1 MNPENRQNSTKRFFR
16 LILPALFFFI
26 VAAVLMMSVL
36 VSCRERSPYLDCR
49 ELKVPEGM
57 KCIPGGFFIR
67 GSNRTTVDE
76 DSHRKVQDE
85 SPEMRIELSTFFMDT
100 YEVTYS
106 EYQECV
112 KAGGCPPVE
121 PNYRNG
127 YRNPK
132 QPMLG
137 VNWYHARDYC
147 KWRGKRLPTE
157 AEWEKAA
164 RGDNGEL
171 YPWGNAEADCTRAII
186 QEKGV
191 KGCGTGKT
199 WDVGR
204 ALRQYGFM
212 TWQEFLGMGAG
223 LVQRELWRVRKAVR
237 EKTRKAPAMEGDR
250 CRSIR
255 KRSSAAGHGGGMRC
269 THSDRTEGLIIRQI
283 IRITIS
289 DSGAPGLRKQNNS
302 KICIFAD
309 IMSLPEPVFMVAF

>member
-26 VAAVLMMSVL
+26 IAGVLMMSAL

-199 WDVGR
+199 WDVGSR
-204 ALRQYGFM
+204 PAGRYGLYDM
-212 TWQEFLGMGAG
+212 AGNSWEWVQDWYSESYGACG
-223 LVQRELWRVRKAVR
+223 KQC
-237 EKTRKAPAMEGDR
+237 EGKDPKGPCNGEDR
-250 CRSIR
+250 CPKHTEKVVRGGSWWWDAVYTLGSNRRPHYPSNNPYHHFGFRCARSAEA
-255 KRSSAAGHGGGMRC
+255 K
-269 THSDRTEGLIIRQI
+269 
-283 IRITIS
+283 
-289 DSGAPGLRKQNNS
+289 
-302 KICIFAD
+302 
-309 IMSLPEPVFMVAF
+309 

>member
-1 MNPENRQNSTKRFFR
+1 MNPRNRQNSIKRFFR
-16 LILPALFFFI
+16 LILPALVFFV
-26 VAAVLMMSVL
+26 VAGVLMMSVL

-137 VNWYHARDYC
+137 VNWFHSRDYC

-157 AEWEKAA
+157 AEWEKAS

-171 YPWGNAEADCTRAII
+171 YPWGNADADCGKAII

-199 WDVGR
+199 WDVGSR
-204 ALRQYGFM
+204 PVGRYGLYDM
-212 TWQEFLGMGAG
+212 AGNSWEWVQDWYSESYGACGKECEGKDPKGPCNGEENCPKHTEKVVRGGSWWWDAVYTLGSNRRPHYPSNNPYHHFGFRCARSAG
-223 LVQRELWRVRKAVR
+223 TQ
-237 EKTRKAPAMEGDR
+237 
-250 CRSIR
+250 
-255 KRSSAAGHGGGMRC
+255 
-269 THSDRTEGLIIRQI
+269 
-283 IRITIS
+283 
-289 DSGAPGLRKQNNS
+289 
-302 KICIFAD
+302 
-309 IMSLPEPVFMVAF
+309 